1 MIFYLLTLKNKET
14 GETRY
19 TFEHWINKDNEYM
32 TTVDRPSHKTQLL
45 TNYHKDFFDI
55 IQREEYTDEVY

>member
-19 TFEHWINKDNEYM
+19 TFEHWINKNNEYM

-45 TNYHKDFFDI
+45 TNYDKDLFDI
-55 IQREEYTDEVY
+55 INREEYIDEVY

>member
-1 MIFYLLTLKNKET
+1 MTHYLLTLKNKET

-32 TTVDRPSHKTQLL
+32 TVPNRPSNRTQLL
-45 TNYHKDFFDI
+45 TNFKKDLFDI
-55 IQREEYTDEVY
+55 INREEYTE